1 MEKRISATRAVRDF
15 SEVLNTIKFKGVHY
29 IIERGGKAVAS
40 MKPIDEKA
48 DYKTLG
54 ELKGLLKKL
63 PRLDEELDAF
73 AADLEDILDTSVL
86 IEAERQKAEID
97 KLTENREEEIFG
109 ISVITVAELLH
120 GLHRADSTKRRLKRS
135 AYVEKII
142 ELFPIYA
149 FETSI
154 ARIYAELWSDLSKK
168 GIQIGAHD
176 LIIGSTA
183 LSLGFSVATRNM
195 RHFERLEGLK
205 IEILTLQE

>member
-1 MEKRISATRAVRDF
+1 M
-15 SEVLNTIKFKGVHY
+15 GV
-29 IIERGGKAVAS
+29 I
-40 MKPIDEKA
+40 
-48 DYKTLG
+48 
-54 ELKGLLKKL
+54 
-63 PRLDEELDAF
+63 F
-73 AADLEDILDTSVL
+73 DTSVL
-86 IEAERQKAEID
+86 IEAERRKAEID

-195 RHFERLEGLK
+195 RHFERIEGLK
-205 IEILTLQE
+205 IEILTLQ